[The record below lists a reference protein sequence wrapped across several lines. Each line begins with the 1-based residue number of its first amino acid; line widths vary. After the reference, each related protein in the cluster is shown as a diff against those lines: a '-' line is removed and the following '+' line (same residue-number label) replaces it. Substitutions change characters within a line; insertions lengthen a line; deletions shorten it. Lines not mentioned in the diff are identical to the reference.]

1 MEKGEKKIFILY
13 MSFVFLS
20 NFSLLARFLSAFLTH
35 IEFNLFTISTL
46 YLVFQITKFIF
57 EIPTGYISDRYGR
70 KISAELGIVIF
81 IISYLLFLK
90 RDLNLF
96 YLSFFLRGVAITLLS
111 GSVESIYVE
120 NTDPDNLLKYNTIER
135 LVFFISYALAALTA
149 GYLIKFIKYDGVI
162 LIDIFILF
170 IVLGIIYLFDEQKNS
185 KSHSSDKIS
194 FKRCLQ
200 LLYNNKI
207 LLFLLTMD
215 FCVAFSF
222 VAIENLYPAY
232 LEKLGLST
240 NLIGT
245 FISVQFICSSVYGLF
260 VPRIKEHINSKIL
273 LYSLPLIRILL
284 VLPVYI
290 FNIPIFLIPAIF
302 ILQYILFVSYAPIK
316 YTLFQ
321 NNIPNEYRATIIS
334 FQSQAI
340 ALGAILFYGFSSMLS
355 FLYSMSA
362 IISFALIVT
371 FILTFICCFNL
382 YKIKALK

>member
-70 KISAELGIVIF
+70 KISAELGIVLF

-120 NTDPDNLLKYNTIER
+120 NIDPDNLLKYNTIER

-215 FCVAFSF
+215 FCAAFSF

-260 VPRIKEHINSKIL
+260 VPRIKERINPKIL

-355 FLYSMSA
+355 FLFSMSA
-362 IISFALIVT
+362 IISFALIIT

>member
-13 MSFVFLS
+13 MTFVFLS

-57 EIPTGYISDRYGR
+57 EIPTGYISDKYGR
-70 KISAELGIVIF
+70 KISAQLGIVLF

-90 RDLNLF
+90 HSLPLF
-96 YLSFFLRGVAITLLS
+96 YISFFLRGLSITLLS

-120 NTDPDNLLKYNTIER
+120 SVNPDNLLKYNTIER
-135 LVFFISYALAALTA
+135 LIFFISYALAALTA
-149 GYLIKFIKYDGVI
+149 GYLIKLIKYNGVI
-162 LIDIFILF
+162 LIDIFVLS
-170 IVLGIIYLFDEQKNS
+170 IVLGIVYLFNEPKNI
-185 KSHSSDKIS
+185 KSESENKIS
-194 FKRCLQ
+194 FKKCLQ
-200 LLYNNKI
+200 LLYSNRI
-207 LLFLLTMD
+207 LLYLLTLD
-215 FCVAFSF
+215 FSTAFSF

-232 LEKLGLST
+232 LENLGLNAS
-240 NLIGT
+240 LIGI
-245 FISVQFICSSVYGLF
+245 FISLQFICSSIYGLF
-260 VPRIKEHINSKIL
+260 VPRIKEHIDSRFL
-273 LYSLPLIRILL
+273 LYCLPVIRILL
-284 VLPVYI
+284 TVPIYI
-290 FNIPIFLIPAIF
+290 FNMPLLVIPALF
-302 ILQYILFVSYAPIK
+302 ILEYILFVSYAPIK

-334 FQSQAI
+334 VQSQAI

-355 FLYSMSA
+355 FLFSMNA
-362 IISFALIVT
+362 IISFALGIT

>member
-70 KISAELGIVIF
+70 KISAELGIVLF

-120 NTDPDNLLKYNTIER
+120 NIDPDNLLKYNTIER

-215 FCVAFSF
+215 FCAAFSF

-260 VPRIKEHINSKIL
+260 VPRIKERINPKIL

-290 FNIPIFLIPAIF
+290 FNIPIFLILAIF

-355 FLYSMSA
+355 FLFSMSV

>member
-1 MEKGEKKIFILY
+1 M
-13 MSFVFLS
+13 
-20 NFSLLARFLSAFLTH
+20 
-35 IEFNLFTISTL
+35 
-46 YLVFQITKFIF
+46 
-57 EIPTGYISDRYGR
+57 
-70 KISAELGIVIF
+70 
-81 IISYLLFLK
+81 
-90 RDLNLF
+90 
-96 YLSFFLRGVAITLLS
+96 AITLLS

-120 NTDPDNLLKYNTIER
+120 NTNPDNLLKYNTIER

-215 FCVAFSF
+215 FCAAFSF

-245 FISVQFICSSVYGLF
+245 FYICTIYLLICL
-260 VPRIKEHINSKIL
+260 RIICTSNKRTYKSQN
-273 LYSLPLIRILL
+273 
-284 VLPVYI
+284 
-290 FNIPIFLIPAIF
+290 F
-302 ILQYILFVSYAPIK
+302 
-316 YTLFQ
+316 TLFSTF
-321 NNIPNEYRATIIS
+321 NPN
-334 FQSQAI
+334 
-340 ALGAILFYGFSSMLS
+340 
-355 FLYSMSA
+355 
-362 IISFALIVT
+362 T
-371 FILTFICCFNL
+371 FGTSCIYF
-382 YKIKALK
+382 

>member
-1 MEKGEKKIFILY
+1 

-46 YLVFQITKFIF
+46 
-57 EIPTGYISDRYGR
+57 
-70 KISAELGIVIF
+70 
-81 IISYLLFLK
+81 
-90 RDLNLF
+90 
-96 YLSFFLRGVAITLLS
+96 
-111 GSVESIYVE
+111 ESIYVE
-120 NTDPDNLLKYNTIER
+120 NINPDNLLKYKTIER

-162 LIDIFILF
+162 L
-170 IVLGIIYLFDEQKNS
+170 
-185 KSHSSDKIS
+185 
-194 FKRCLQ
+194 
-200 LLYNNKI
+200 
-207 LLFLLTMD
+207 MD
-215 FCVAFSF
+215 FCAAFSF

-260 VPRIKEHINSKIL
+260 VPRIKEHINPKIL

-355 FLYSMSA
+355 FLSVV
-362 IISFALIVT
+362 LI
-371 FILTFICCFNL
+371 
-382 YKIKALK
+382 YIK

>member
-70 KISAELGIVIF
+70 KISAELGIVLF
-81 IISYLLFLK
+81 IISYVLFLK

-120 NTDPDNLLKYNTIER
+120 NIDPDNLLKYNTIER
-135 LVFFISYALAALTA
+135 LVFFISYALAAFTA

-215 FCVAFSF
+215 FCAAFSF

-355 FLYSMSA
+355 FLFSMSV

-371 FILTFICCFNL
+371 FILTFICCFSL